1 MKEVRYEI
9 VPPEVMISGLKH
21 TRNDRHST
29 ERLIPAKFTEVPTAY
44 RAERDLSPVQE
55 QGAFRWTQAFHSK
68 QFQPGRW

>member
-29 ERLIPAKFTEVPTAY
+29 ERLIPAKFNEVPTAY
-44 RAERDLSPVQE
+44 KAERGLSPVQE